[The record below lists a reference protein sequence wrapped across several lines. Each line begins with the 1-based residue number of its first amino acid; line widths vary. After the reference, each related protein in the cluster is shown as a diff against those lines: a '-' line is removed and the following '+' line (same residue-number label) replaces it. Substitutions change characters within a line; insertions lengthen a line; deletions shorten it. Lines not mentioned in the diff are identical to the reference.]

1 MAVRLHTNLGLVPEG
16 ERLDSS
22 PDAILVQEPTI
33 GATARSKGSLY
44 AIATVRGGTPRA
56 REGAQLVLE
65 TIRHEY
71 YYDESAGI
79 PICLAKAL
87 RTANRRLRH
96 RHDLHLPPGT
106 AIGVALAVIR
116 ERELYVATVGDAD
129 AFLARQGRFLT
140 LPEAD
145 RGPGLPTEGEVAV
158 DVWRGEL
165 LVGDLLLLVSRSVTE
180 RLGVDELRQAVTTLS
195 PGPAALHLHHRLVA
209 EGEQDSDA
217 LLVLEAAEVPATR
230 AEHRLVPVR
239 PADSLAGAPDRSPI
253 PLADSVVGGVTAV
266 RGRARQAGSAGV
278 SALGGIVERV
288 QELLPRRAPGRQQV
302 RSVTDRRAGER
313 RLATTALGI
322 LGLILLVGL
331 GYWFLSGGLQGKAV
345 EIRRANIGE
354 DALAAAQSQ
363 LAQVFGGGGN
373 LVKADPQQAIASLRS
388 AWRQLDV
395 AEQAGAAPGTVQAY
409 RQEVAGGLDQLY
421 GTVETAATPLVRMT
435 KLDPAADLSGL
446 VLGPDGAAYAIDRAA
461 HTVVRFD
468 LTRKTASVVVRE
480 GDGPGKGVGDP
491 WMLTVGG
498 PDVVIVDHNGGV
510 WRWRPADRNGHGTLG
525 LIVMNRSVTWGSDLT
540 DVETYVHNADAG
552 LYNLYVVD
560 PSSKQI
566 LRYAPAAD
574 GSGFPSDPTGYLATA
589 QDVSGFEQ
597 IFIDGDI
604 YALSADTV
612 TRFSNGRP
620 DTSFSLAVPPDDQD
634 LRPGHH
640 YQLFTGTATR
650 GEGTLYVYDATW
662 GRVIAF
668 DKALGTYV
676 GQYIPAAGTPLF
688 EGMRGMFLL
697 DPGGGK
703 APSIVWE
710 TRDELLITPLEA
722 ASASP
727 TAAASPAPTATPRA
741 TSRPARRTARPSS
754 RPTTLP

>member
-1 MAVRLHTNLGLVPEG
+1 
-16 ERLDSS
+16 
-22 PDAILVQEPTI
+22 
-33 GATARSKGSLY
+33 
-44 AIATVRGGTPRA
+44 
-56 REGAQLVLE
+56 
-65 TIRHEY
+65 
-71 YYDESAGI
+71 
-79 PICLAKAL
+79 
-87 RTANRRLRH
+87 
-96 RHDLHLPPGT
+96 
-106 AIGVALAVIR
+106 
-116 ERELYVATVGDAD
+116 
-129 AFLARQGRFLT
+129 
-140 LPEAD
+140 
-145 RGPGLPTEGEVAV
+145 
-158 DVWRGEL
+158 
-165 LVGDLLLLVSRSVTE
+165 
-180 RLGVDELRQAVTTLS
+180 
-195 PGPAALHLHHRLVA
+195 
-209 EGEQDSDA
+209 
-217 LLVLEAAEVPATR
+217 
-230 AEHRLVPVR
+230 
-239 PADSLAGAPDRSPI
+239 
-253 PLADSVVGGVTAV
+253 
-266 RGRARQAGSAGV
+266 
-278 SALGGIVERV
+278 
-288 QELLPRRAPGRQQV
+288 
-302 RSVTDRRAGER
+302 
-313 RLATTALGI
+313 
-322 LGLILLVGL
+322 
-331 GYWFLSGGLQGKAV
+331 
-345 EIRRANIGE
+345 
-354 DALAAAQSQ
+354 
-363 LAQVFGGGGN
+363 
-373 LVKADPQQAIASLRS
+373 
-388 AWRQLDV
+388 
-395 AEQAGAAPGTVQAY
+395 
-409 RQEVAGGLDQLY
+409 
-421 GTVETAATPLVRMT
+421 
-435 KLDPAADLSGL
+435 
-446 VLGPDGAAYAIDRAA
+446 
-461 HTVVRFD
+461 
-468 LTRKTASVVVRE
+468 
-480 GDGPGKGVGDP
+480 
-491 WMLTVGG
+491 
-498 PDVVIVDHNGGV
+498 
-510 WRWRPADRNGHGTLG
+510 
-525 LIVMNRSVTWGSDLT
+525 MNRSVTWGSDLT

-574 GSGFPSDPTGYLATA
+574 GSGFPSDPTGYLATD